1 MRILSLFGLVVMAAA
16 GCSSHATNAGVAGT
30 SSSVSG
36 NSGDEAGNTSSSGN
50 SNSSTGG
57 SAGRES
63 LGAAG
68 ASGAEGSAMGGGAGT
83 PSWDA
88 CNSVRLTMYPAA
100 DVAWCSYSRTAPM
113 LPDFVRNGLTLA
125 IAEPYDGSSYG
136 GDPGEACGECWEIT
150 SLTQTVIA
158 MVHDLCPIQ
167 GNPLCTGSHF
177 DFDLSLETGTALGL
191 DGLDEGRA
199 RRVACPV
206 TGNAYMT
213 ILGRDQWGSVRFQ
226 VINQRFPVRAIE
238 YHAVGS
244 STYYAA
250 QRSAGAWAVDNDHR
264 DMFNESST
272 GGSFRIT
279 SARGEVVEMPNVL
292 TYDFAIGSY
301 FDFGAQFTGDL
312 PAVGGQCEF
321 VPPQDVYLDG
331 YGGIE
336 DAAWVMNP
344 WASASP
350 SEVTTGCCIRVTG
363 MEPASG
369 FHIFYRQNFAPSTFK
384 TLHFQVRAEAGS
396 GTVDALLTSDTAAC
410 ARTSVPVSEAWSEA
424 TIDIASTCAGIDL
437 IRNVTFNGATPL
449 TLLFDNI
456 RFEL

>member
-1 MRILSLFGLVVMAAA
+1 
-16 GCSSHATNAGVAGT
+16 
-30 SSSVSG
+30 
-36 NSGDEAGNTSSSGN
+36 
-50 SNSSTGG
+50 
-57 SAGRES
+57 
-63 LGAAG
+63 
-68 ASGAEGSAMGGGAGT
+68 
-83 PSWDA
+83 
-88 CNSVRLTMYPAA
+88 
-100 DVAWCSYSRTAPM
+100 M

-150 SLTQTVIA
+150 SLTQTVVA

-177 DFDLSLETGTALGL
+177 DFDLSIETGTALGL
-191 DGLDEGRA
+191 DGLEEGRA

-292 TYDFAIGSY
+292 TYDFKVGSY

-312 PAVGGQCEF
+312 PTGEQCVF

-336 DAAWVMNP
+336 DAGWAMNP
-344 WASASP
+344 WGTASP
-350 SEVTTGCCIRVTG
+350 SEVTTGCVSGSCIRVAG
-363 MEPASG
+363 MAPASG

-384 TLHFQVRAEAGS
+384 TLHFQVRADTGS

-410 ARTSVPVSEAWSEA
+410 ARITVPVSETWSEA
-424 TIDIASTCAGIDL
+424 TIDISSTCAGVDL
-437 IRNVTFNGATPL
+437 IRNVTFNGDTPL